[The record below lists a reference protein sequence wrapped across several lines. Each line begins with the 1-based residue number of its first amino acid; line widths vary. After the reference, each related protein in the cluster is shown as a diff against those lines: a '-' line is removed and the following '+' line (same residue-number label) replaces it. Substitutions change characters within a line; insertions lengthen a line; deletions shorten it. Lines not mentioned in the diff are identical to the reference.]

1 MTRSTDS
8 RGISEGAGVAVL
20 VVITVIATA
29 SVGMTATLLSDEDTG
44 AYGAQFTFDHSE
56 DLQQL
61 LIFYDSGD
69 PLRAGSIHISG
80 PANDVTWA
88 ELEDIDPNTMVE
100 PSNIP
105 TRLSD
110 GNAYGSKVSADD
122 FVEIRYVPES
132 DDDGGGGDGETEEVV
147 LATWNDPGEGEGE
160 GEGEGPVDVPES

>member
-8 RGISEGAGVAVL
+8 RGVSEGAGVAVL
-20 VVITVIATA
+20 VVITVVATA

-44 AYGAQFTFDHSE
+44 AYGAQFTFDYSE

-69 PLRAGSIHISG
+69 SLRAGSIHISG
-80 PANDVTWA
+80 PAGDVTWA
-88 ELEDIDPNTMVE
+88 ELEDIEPDAMVE

-110 GNAYGSKVSADD
+110 GNAYGAKVNAND

-132 DDDGGGGDGETEEVV
+132 GEDGEDGGGEAEEVV
-147 LATWNDPGEGEGE
+147 LATWNDPSEGG
-160 GEGEGPVDVPES
+160 GEGPVDVPES

>member
-1 MTRSTDS
+1 MNLSTDS
-8 RGISEGAGVAVL
+8 RGISEGTGVAVL
-20 VVITVIATA
+20 VVITVVATA
-29 SVGMTATLLSDEDTG
+29 SVGMTVTLLSNEDTG
-44 AYGAQFTFDHSE
+44 AYGAQFTFDYSE

-88 ELEDIDPNTMVE
+88 ELEGIEPDTMVE

-110 GNAYGSKVSADD
+110 SNAYGSKVSAED

-132 DDDGGGGDGETEEVV
+132 GDEGESGEDSETEAVV

-160 GEGEGPVDVPES
+160 GPVDVPES

>member
-1 MTRSTDS
+1 MTLSTDS
-8 RGISEGAGVAVL
+8 RGLSEGTGVAVL
-20 VVITVIATA
+20 VVITVVATA

-44 AYGAQFTFDHSE
+44 AYGAQFTFDYSD

-80 PANDVTWA
+80 PDNDVTWA
-88 ELEDIDPNTMVE
+88 ELKEMDPNAMVE

-105 TRLSD
+105 ARLSD
-110 GNAYGSKVSADD
+110 ANAYGSKVGESD
-122 FVEIRYVPES
+122 FVEIRYIPES
-132 DDDGGGGDGETEEVV
+132 GGEDGEDGEDGETEEVV

-160 GEGEGPVDVPES
+160 GPVDVPES